1 MALLKQ
7 QNQLSLLSYHYL
19 FFIWLPIYNERRYGA
34 IRFIFNVF
42 LISDSFKLSFL
53 KTDALFIRR
62 SILPNFEMQFLV
74 KFSIFSTLFK
84 SNLIFLNLLLGFF

>member
-1 MALLKQ
+1 MELLD
-7 QNQLSLLSYHYL
+7 LYL
-19 FFIWLPIYNERRYGA
+19 M
-34 IRFIFNVF
+34 F

-84 SNLIFLNLLLGFF
+84 SNLIFFESVVRLFF